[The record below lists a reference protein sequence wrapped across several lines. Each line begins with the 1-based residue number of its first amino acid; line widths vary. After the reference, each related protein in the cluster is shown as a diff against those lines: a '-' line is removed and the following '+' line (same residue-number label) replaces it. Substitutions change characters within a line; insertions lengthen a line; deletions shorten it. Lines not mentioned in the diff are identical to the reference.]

1 MELMVTTRLLV
12 FELGMA
18 IGFYYELKVIFERF
32 TNIYNIDDKRMILI
46 DEDTKEPVLGN
57 MNP

>member
-18 IGFYYELKVIFERF
+18 IGFYYELKVIFKRF
-32 TNIYNIDDKRMILI
+32 ANIYNIKDKRMIQI
-46 DEDTKEPVLGN
+46 SEISKKPV
-57 MNP
+57 